1 MNESKIEVIDE
12 ETDPLMMR
20 QYVMAHRAHVD
31 YIANMKAEREEG
43 FTEGLEEGREEG
55 RKEGR
60 EEGRK
65 TIVRTIREGGTMTDE
80 QIAAL
85 LKLPLEFVGSV

>member
-1 MNESKIEVIDE
+1 
-12 ETDPLMMR
+12 
-20 QYVMAHRAHVD
+20 MAQRAHID
-31 YIANMKAEREEG
+31 YVANVEAE
-43 FTEGLEEGREEG
+43 REEG

>member
-12 ETDPLMMR
+12 ETYDPLMMR
-20 QYVMAHRAHVD
+20 QYVMAQRAHID
-31 YIANMKAEREEG
+31 YVANMDAEREEG
-43 FTEGLEEGREEG
+43 REE
-55 RKEGR
+55 E
-60 EEGRK
+60 RK

>member
-12 ETDPLMMR
+12 ETYDPLMMR
-20 QYVMAHRAHVD
+20 QYVMAQRAHID
-31 YIANMKAEREEG
+31 YIANMEAERKEG
-43 FTEGLEEGREEG
+43 FMEGLEEE
-55 RKEGR
+55 
-60 EEGRK
+60 RK

>member
-43 FTEGLEEGREEG
+43 FMEGLEEEREE
-55 RKEGR
+55 E
-60 EEGRK
+60 RK